1 MRPALWRDGDGVV
14 GRVRTFR
21 PEADGYGRFLR
32 DDIVERA
39 GNLQELTQPRGHG
52 RVDAVTCQAAAI
64 LLPEGVCGVWGRQ
77 AEEKKKKNKTHKII
91 KN

>member
-64 LLPEGVCGVWGRQ
+64 LLPEGVCGVHGGGRRKRRKRKQ
-77 AEEKKKKNKTHKII
+77 DTQNH
-91 KN
+91 